1 MLVLSR
7 DAGERFFISDNIT
20 ITVVRIGPNVV
31 RIGIDAPKSM
41 AIVREELITDLKS
54 QISNS
59 NSQILEGSVS

>member
-7 DAGERFFISDNIT
+7 DAGERFFIGENIT
-20 ITVVRIGPNVV
+20 ITIVRIGPTAV

-41 AIVREELITDLKS
+41 AIAREELLTDLKRE
-54 QISNS
+54 ISNS